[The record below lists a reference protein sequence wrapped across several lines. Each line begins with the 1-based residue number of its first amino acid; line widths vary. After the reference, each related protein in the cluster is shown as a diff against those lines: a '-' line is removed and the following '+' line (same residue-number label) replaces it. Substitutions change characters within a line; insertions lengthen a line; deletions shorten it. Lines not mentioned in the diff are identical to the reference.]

1 MPEIGGVGYLT
12 ECAFV
17 PKPTRSREVAFD
29 VALAVAR
36 DGAYANLAL
45 PAALGGAGLSERDR
59 AFVTELV
66 YGSLRAQG
74 ELDAVIEEATRRAMS
89 SLELEVTTLLRL
101 GVYQV
106 LRMRVETHAAV
117 DESVRLAKTRDLHR
131 VAGLVNAALRA
142 VSAHP
147 AEYWDRVI
155 GQSTTSLHSHPSW
168 IAAEIERALGEC
180 DGEGEL
186 EEALKAQNQA
196 PLVTLCHLP
205 GLSERPT
212 QGATAF
218 SPLGTIL
225 ASGDPQKIPGIGDH
239 SVRVQDEGSQ
249 LAALLLTRVT
259 QLRAEE
265 RVWDMCAGPGGKTA
279 LLAAESGLVGAT
291 VLASEISAHR
301 ATLVEDSTSAVVA
314 RFPGSVQVEVSDSSV
329 AREERFHRI
338 LLDAP
343 CSGLGAL
350 RRRPEARWVK
360 TPESI
365 AALTTLQESLLRTGL
380 DSLVPGGVL
389 AYVTCSPVVDETTA
403 VVDSVLG
410 EDTRFLALD
419 TPSVLESIVDSPVAG
434 CRRGS
439 AVQLWTHRHGT
450 DAMFIQLI
458 ERVG

>member
-1 MPEIGGVGYLT
+1 MPATGGADCPKV
-12 ECAFV
+12 CAFV
-17 PKPTRSREVAFD
+17 PKATKSREVAFD
-29 VALAVAR
+29 VTLAVAR
-36 DGAYANLAL
+36 EGAYANLAL
-45 PAALGGAGLSERDR
+45 PAAFGGVELSERDR

-74 ELDAVIEEATRRAMS
+74 ELDSVIEEATRRAPS
-89 SLELEVTTLLRL
+89 SLDPEVTVLLRL
-101 GVYQV
+101 GVYQL

-117 DESVRLAKTRDLHR
+117 DESVRLAKARGLHR

-168 IAAEIERALGEC
+168 IAAEIDRALAEC

-186 EEALKAQNQA
+186 AEALQAQNDP

-205 GLSERPT
+205 GLSERP
-212 QGATAF
+212 QESATRL
-218 SPLGTIL
+218 SPVGSIL
-225 ASGDPQKIPGIGDH
+225 SGGDPRALPGVAGH
-239 SVRVQDEGSQ
+239 AVRVQDEGSQ

-259 QLRAEE
+259 PLGETE

-279 LLAAESGLVGAT
+279 LLGAESARVGAT

-301 ATLVEDSTSAVVA
+301 ATLVEDSTSAVA
-314 RFPGSVQVEVSDSSV
+314 TRFPGSVQVEIVDSSV
-329 AREERFHRI
+329 PREERFDRI

-360 TPESI
+360 TRESI
-365 AALTTLQESLLRTGL
+365 PELTTLQESLLRTGL
-380 DSLVPGGVL
+380 DCLSPGGVL
-389 AYVTCSPVVDETTA
+389 AYVTCSPVVDETTS
-403 VVDSVLG
+403 VVSRVVG
-410 EDTRFLALD
+410 EDGPFRTLD
-419 TPSVLESIVDSPVAG
+419 TPAVLEGIVDAPISG
-434 CRRGS
+434 HRRGS

-458 ERVG
+458 ERVA

>member
-1 MPEIGGVGYLT
+1 MPNAT
-12 ECAFV
+12 
-17 PKPTRSREVAFD
+17 KSREVAFD
-29 VALAVAR
+29 VTLAVAR

-74 ELDAVIEEATRRAMS
+74 ELDSVIEEATRRAPS
-89 SLELEVTTLLRL
+89 TLEVEVTALLRL
-101 GVYQV
+101 GVYQL

-117 DESVRLAKTRDLHR
+117 DESVRLAKTRGLHR

-155 GQSTTSLHSHPSW
+155 GQSTTSQYSHPSW
-168 IAAEIERALGEC
+168 IAAEIDRALAEC

-186 EEALKAQNQA
+186 EEALRAQNQA

-205 GLSERPT
+205 GLSERSAEGSTP
-212 QGATAF
+212 F
-218 SPLGTIL
+218 SPVGSIL
-225 ASGDPQKIPGIGDH
+225 PGGDPQSIPAVAKRT
-239 SVRVQDEGSQ
+239 VRVQDEGSQ
-249 LAALLLTRVT
+249 LAALLLTRMSP
-259 QLRAEE
+259 LGAAE

-279 LLAAESGLVGAT
+279 LLGAEAGRVGAT

-301 ATLVEDSTSAVVA
+301 ATLVEDSTSAVA
-314 RFPGSVQVEVSDSSV
+314 TRFPGSVQVEVSDSSV
-329 AREERFHRI
+329 AREERFDRV

-360 TPESI
+360 TRDSI
-365 AALTTLQESLLRTGL
+365 PGLTTLQESLLRCGL

-389 AYVTCSPVVDETTA
+389 AYVTCSPVVDETTS
-403 VVDSVLG
+403 VVSRVLG
-410 EDTRFLALD
+410 GDSRFHAVN
-419 TPSVLESIVDSPVAG
+419 TPSILDRIVDSPIAG
-434 CRRGS
+434 HRRGT

-458 ERVG
+458 ERVA